1 MHCIKLVFESVKQ
14 ILCRSMFHCE
24 QALYLLL
31 LELLEVVSIC
41 LHWKLMVTSAKMIVV
56 EQLDSVR
63 SQSATNNCSWEPFWI
78 ELGEFLCCNW
88 EYIFQILCKKVKVTW
103 LPKNWGTL
111 WIFYSYFINS
121 WKLNKCFHYDILPLT
136 ARYIYNSNQF
146 MNISKFPPSPN
157 KIPRC
162 ILSKPTEHGVCYQF
176 YDWSL

>member
-1 MHCIKLVFESVKQ
+1 MWTGIVFVAIGAIGGCINMSSLTTNGY
-14 ILCRSMFHCE
+14 LCKNDCSRTTGFCKK
-24 QALYLLL
+24 
-31 LELLEVVSIC
+31 SIC
-41 LHWKLMVTSAKMIVV
+41 NQ
-56 EQLDSVR
+56 QLQLR
-63 SQSATNNCSWEPFWI
+63 TIFWI

-103 LPKNWGTL
+103 LLENWGTL